1 MLNVDIILAL
11 ATNNIHDQQHYH
23 YLGCEYHGY
32 SSDISRTWPANG
44 WFSDAQKTL
53 YEATLSVQK
62 ELIDM
67 CHARPSLDT
76 LYEAMCF
83 KLGKALAEAHVF
95 KKNVDSSELNMV
107 NIKLSL
113 FNFCR
118 IKLLM
123 TNFSLPVHCARIM
136 LVII

>member
-1 MLNVDIILAL
+1 MKIYFNEIIL
-11 ATNNIHDQQHYH
+11 Q

-53 YEATLSVQK
+53 YEVTLSVQK

-67 CHARPSLDT
+67 CLARPSLDT

-83 KLGKALAEAHVF
+83 KLGKALASAHVF
-95 KKNVDSSELNMV
+95 KNNVDPSELNAV
-107 NIKLSL
+107 NIEL
-113 FNFCR
+113 FYSF
-118 IKLLM
+118 
-123 TNFSLPVHCARIM
+123 
-136 LVII
+136 III

>member
-1 MLNVDIILAL
+1 M
-11 ATNNIHDQQHYH
+11 NNMYIDTWSYNN
-23 YLGCEYHGY
+23 LGCEYHGY

-53 YEATLSVQK
+53 YEVTLGVQK

-67 CHARPSLDT
+67 CEARPSLDA

-95 KKNVDSSELNMV
+95 KNNVDSSELTMV
-107 NIKLSL
+107 NRKKY
-113 FNFCR
+113 N
-118 IKLLM
+118 
-123 TNFSLPVHCARIM
+123 N
-136 LVII
+136 